1 MTRENTQASD
11 SAAAVAAASAS
22 LQAKLKIQEGTI
34 TDLKLRIMDFEML
47 LKNRNTQ
54 IDELG
59 KNVSFFQIQ
68 FQTNYILL
76 QKTN

>member
-11 SAAAVAAASAS
+11 AAAVAAASAS

-47 LKNRNTQ
+47 LKNRNSQ

-59 KNVSFFQIQ
+59 KNTSFYQIA

>member
-11 SAAAVAAASAS
+11 AAAVAAASAS